1 MAEMIIYAKHNFIKS
16 ILSKLKWIAIGI
28 AYIPSRLIYGN
39 MAGLLNNFFPL
50 RELKKFQNT
59 SNVSLKQ
66 ILQQQTCYIKA
77 AADLLHKE
85 GAYLIKSNYSEEL
98 LKTIHKKYIEMIG
111 NDLYSTPSTNGCST
125 YLKDPDKNIPEL
137 KELISTQFQDILM
150 AYYGCYFTI
159 SEISAWRNH
168 HVPAIN
174 IATENTK
181 YDVFSNTFHN
191 DGTARTSLRL
201 FVLLSDGVTKN
212 SGAFRYHNK
221 TNSEKI
227 VKSLGFFSRQY
238 MSKVAREKL
247 ADPKSIKYFEGNIG
261 DAALC
266 NTQECLHAASI
277 PEKKDSFRDMIMFII
292 HPKKQPIISKEDMFS

>member
-1 MAEMIIYAKHNFIKS
+1 
-16 ILSKLKWIAIGI
+16 
-28 AYIPSRLIYGN
+28 
-39 MAGLLNNFFPL
+39 
-50 RELKKFQNT
+50 
-59 SNVSLKQ
+59 
-66 ILQQQTCYIKA
+66 
-77 AADLLHKE
+77 
-85 GAYLIKSNYSEEL
+85 
-98 LKTIHKKYIEMIG
+98 MIG
-111 NDLYSTPSTNGCST
+111 NDLYSTPSPNGCSR
-125 YLKDPDKNIPEL
+125 YLKYPNKNIPEL
-137 KELISTQFQDILM
+137 KELISTQLQEILM

-174 IATENTK
+174 AATENTK

-238 MSKVAREKL
+238 MSKAAREKL
-247 ADPKSIKYFEGNIG
+247 ADPKTIKYFEGNIG

-277 PEKKDSFRDMIMFII
+277 PEKKNSFRDMIMFII
-292 HPKKQPIISKEDMFS
+292 YPSKRPTISKEDMFS